1 MQLLGEMRKL
11 DGEVAFGGVLGYCQQ
26 SAWIQNATLRENI
39 VFGQRWDE
47 TRYWRCI
54 RDASLITDLEI
65 LPDGDL
71 TEIGEKGVNL
81 SGGQKQRVN
90 IARAL
95 YFNADVVLLDD
106 PLSAVDAHVGKA
118 LFNDAILGLKRAG
131 KTVVLV
137 THALHFLP
145 QVDYVYT
152 IERGQIVE
160 EGTYDA
166 LMGQGGA
173 FKALMA
179 DFGGCDA
186 MKEEQQD
193 AEEESAIEDADDANN
208 PKETDEEKLARLAVE
223 DKKKAAGTGKLEGR
237 LMVSEERKTGS
248 VEKKVYA
255 AYLKAGRAWVTLPL
269 LMISA
274 TLMQASQV
282 LSTVWLTYWEVDRF
296 DQPVGFYQGIYA
308 TFGVSQAIFTFAMGA
323 ALSMLCYYASNR
335 LFRGAL
341 QRVFFAPMSFFDTQ
355 PLGRIMGVFGKDID
369 TVDTQLAEALRMQ
382 TMTLASLLGSVVIIT
397 VYFHYFIAIIFV
409 VGCGYWYFAQFYRTS
424 AREVK
429 RLDSM
434 LRSLLYAHFSESLSG
449 LATIRA
455 YGETDRF
462 VRDNSYYMDLE
473 DRAYVLTYSNQRWLA
488 IRLDSLGALLVFAV
502 AIMCAA
508 GGGGLKPSEIAL
520 CLTYMTQITQM
531 FGMVTR
537 QSAEVENAS
546 KAPCFPLIS

>member
-1 MQLLGEMRKL
+1 MRKL
-11 DGEVAFGGVLGYCQQ
+11 GGSVTFGGVLGYCQQ
-26 SAWIQNATLRENI
+26 SAWIQNATLRDNI
-39 VFGQRWDE
+39 VFGQKWNE
-47 TRYWRCI
+47 ARYWQCI
-54 RDASLITDLEI
+54 RSASLITDLEI

-95 YFNADVVLLDD
+95 YFDADIVLFDD

-152 IERGQIVE
+152 IEHGKIVE

-166 LMGQGGA
+166 LVARGGA
-173 FKALMA
+173 FSALMA
-179 DFGGCDA
+179 DFGGSA
-186 MKEEQQD
+186 AVKEEKED
-193 AEEESAIEDADDANN
+193 AAEEKAIEEAADM
-208 PKETDEEKLARLAVE
+208 ETDEQKLARLAAE
-223 DKKKAAGTGKLEGR
+223 DVKKAAGTGKLEGR
-237 LMVSEERKTGS
+237 LMVSEVRKTGS
-248 VEKKVYA
+248 VERKVYA
-255 AYLKAGRAWVTLPL
+255 AYLKAGKGWITLPL
-269 LMISA
+269 LLIAA

-282 LSTVWLTYWEVDRF
+282 LSTVWITYWEVDKFHR
-296 DQPVGFYQGIYA
+296 PMGFYQGIYA
-308 TFGVSQAIFTFAMGA
+308 MFGCSQAIFTFAMGS
-323 ALSMLCYYASNR
+323 ALGMLCYYASNT
-335 LFRGAL
+335 LFRSAL
-341 QRVFFAPMSFFDTQ
+341 RRVFFAPMSFFDTQ

-369 TVDTQLAEALRMQ
+369 TVDTTLAEALRMQ
-382 TMTLASLLGSVVIIT
+382 TMTLAMLLGSVIIIT
-397 VYFHYFIAIIFV
+397 VYFHYFIAIIFG

-455 YGETDRF
+455 YGETKRF
-462 VRDNSYYMDLE
+462 IHDNAYYMDLE

-488 IRLDSLGALLVFAV
+488 IRLDLLGALLVFAV

-508 GGGGLKPSEIAL
+508 GGGGLQPSEIAL

-546 KAPCFPLIS
+546 EYGGAL